1 MISLRW
7 IEREPPLSPVAG
19 LARGGARAAWIDVL
33 RARIQP
39 TWSGVGNA
47 SLIVVIGEDLPWVD
61 GIEWLGRDPAAP
73 GLYLPTL
80 VRPDLPLDL
89 VARAALRTVGRAP
102 VVLLPDL
109 LVPLDAARPLH
120 VDHLDAR

>member
-1 MISLRW
+1 MIPLRW

-19 LARGGARAAWIDVL
+19 LARGTARATWIAAL
-33 RARIQP
+33 RTRLQLG
-39 TWSGVGNA
+39 WSGVGNA

-61 GIEWLGRDPAAP
+61 GVDWLGRDPRAP

-80 VRPDLPLDL
+80 LRPDLPLDL
-89 VARAALRTVGRAP
+89 VARAALRAVGRAP

-109 LVPLDAARPLH
+109 LVPLEAARPLH